1 MTIHERWRAV
11 IATALALGMASTGT
25 ALAAGWTLQ
34 EFETPL
40 GDKGVALLVRAKR
53 HGDVQLGI
61 ACDGDTGHRWRGV
74 SVVQEADNKSGLGMR
89 GDVRVGFGETSSRDL
104 WAVRTTAAERRIF
117 TAAEPTKLARR
128 MLKAE
133 QASPTAEM
141 TVEIHGVSGK
151 PVVLTF
157 PLAGLGAKVDQ
168 ISAKCDD
175 WDIREKE

>member
-1 MTIHERWRAV
+1 MRLHERWRAV
-11 IATALALGMASTGT
+11 IAAALAFGMASTGS

-53 HGDVQLGI
+53 HPDVQLGI

-89 GDVRVGFGETSSRDL
+89 GDVRISFGEAWSRDL

-117 TAAEPTKLARR
+117 STAEPTKLARR

-133 QASPTAEM
+133 AASPNAEM

-151 PVVLTF
+151 PVALTF
-157 PLAGLGAKVDQ
+157 PLAGLGAKIDQ
-168 ISAKCDD
+168 IAAKCDD
-175 WDIREKE
+175 WEIRDKE